1 MSKFKI
7 YKGKD
12 ANTEECWRW
21 KLIDDN
27 GANIA
32 KSEEPFLKENI
43 KESIKKIQEY
53 VGPRTSIVLDS
64 SDDEK
69 GNECRFSYF
78 QSTEDGQWYWR
89 LQAAGNNEK
98 LAVGGEGFVS
108 EGNVKR
114 SIENVRGEMCV
125 AGIGF
130 ENPEDDPAYDAQKE
144 NEDEKTN
151 IKKGIPGSGDFD
163 SLEGELEKAGMGP
176 FVITQGIGDLPHP
189 ILIFIDY
196 QPKNRCTPVCLGLP
210 LEEYEQKRMA
220 RKFWSSVK
228 TAKPV
233 NGQIP
238 NPHPEYKEFNY
249 EGRTYYPFSAD
260 LSGYNFSSASISELL
275 EELYEHVG
283 SCPE

>member
-1 MSKFKI
+1 MSKFEI
-7 YKGKD
+7 YKGND
-12 ANTEECWRW
+12 ADPKECWRW
-21 KLIDDN
+21 RLIDDN

-32 KSEEPFLKENI
+32 KSEEAFLKENI

-78 QSTEDGQWYWR
+78 QSTENEQWYWR
-89 LQAAGNNEK
+89 LQAAGNNET

-151 IKKGIPGSGDFD
+151 IKKGIAGS
-163 SLEGELEKAGMGP
+163 
-176 FVITQGIGDLPHP
+176 
-189 ILIFIDY
+189 
-196 QPKNRCTPVCLGLP
+196 
-210 LEEYEQKRMA
+210 
-220 RKFWSSVK
+220 
-228 TAKPV
+228 
-233 NGQIP
+233 
-238 NPHPEYKEFNY
+238 
-249 EGRTYYPFSAD
+249 
-260 LSGYNFSSASISELL
+260 
-275 EELYEHVG
+275 
-283 SCPE
+283 